1 MAHINAGPT
10 GPGSRR
16 YRPRRGQEWQVS
28 PASIAAQL
36 KARGLL
42 PALQGYKV
50 VFSDLGIDIPGPQP
64 APWLPEDRILV
75 CYWLLGRCANIGPAL
90 SHLPQPVRTIGMWW
104 TCPTVPLTVT
114 TARSTA
120 SFSLG

>member
-1 MAHINAGPT
+1 MAHTNAGPT
-10 GPGSRR
+10 GAGSRR

-50 VFSDLGIDIPGPQP
+50 VFSDLGIDIPGRSLRHGCPRIEFSSVTGCWAD
-64 APWLPEDRILV
+64 APTSAQRYLTYPNLS
-75 CYWLLGRCANIGPAL
+75 GP
-90 SHLPQPVRTIGMWW
+90 
-104 TCPTVPLTVT
+104 
-114 TARSTA
+114 
-120 SFSLG
+120 